1 MIQNYWRTR
10 VSIPVL
16 LIISMI
22 WISVIIGSIMFW
34 RDEISPFSTIVAII
48 VSALIA
54 WRWKNSLSR

>member
-34 RDEISPFSTIVAII
+34 RDEISTFSTIVAII
-48 VSALIA
+48 VLALIA